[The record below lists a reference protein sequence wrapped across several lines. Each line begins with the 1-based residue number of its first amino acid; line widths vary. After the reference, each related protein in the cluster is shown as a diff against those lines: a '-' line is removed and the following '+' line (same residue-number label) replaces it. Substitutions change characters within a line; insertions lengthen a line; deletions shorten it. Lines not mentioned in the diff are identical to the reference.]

1 MNLLCGLTVG
11 IQPST
16 ALFFQAHP
24 LRLTTRWGRLV
35 RHQGAIRKIFLFS
48 PLRDHRRRETA

>member
-24 LRLTTRWGRLV
+24 LRLTTRWGRSA
-35 RHQGAIRKIFLFS
+35 RHQGAKRKIFLFS
-48 PLRDHRRRETA
+48 PFSDHRRRETA